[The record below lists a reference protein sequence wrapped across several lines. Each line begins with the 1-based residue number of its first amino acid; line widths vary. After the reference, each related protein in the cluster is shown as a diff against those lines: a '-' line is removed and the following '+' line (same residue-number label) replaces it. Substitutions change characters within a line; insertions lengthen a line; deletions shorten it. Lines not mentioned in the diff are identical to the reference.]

1 MLIRSNRA
9 ENMPF
14 RFDSEKTLQAIGIL
28 LAHSVSD
35 NRDNYM
41 RILKLLYMADRRS
54 IDQTGRPITGDG
66 FVAMK
71 RGPVLTR
78 TYNIIKE
85 EDSASQVW
93 SQYIVK
99 KGYDILLIDNPG
111 FGKLS
116 KYEIE
121 LLQTICEENRDLDE
135 WAMVEK
141 THGFEEWKKNAPG
154 ESSKPIPLSDV
165 LGALGKQDELPRIQ
179 QLAAESRAIKALFGG
194 QDGTRVAVR

>member
-14 RFDSEKTLQAIGIL
+14 RFDSEKTLQAIGVL
-28 LAHSVSD
+28 LAHSVS
-35 NRDNYM
+35 NKRDNYM

-85 EDSASQVW
+85 EDSDSQVW
-93 SQYIVK
+93 SQYIAK
-99 KGYDILLIDNPG
+99 KGYDIQLIDNPG

-121 LLQTICEENRDLDE
+121 LLQTICEENRELDE

-141 THGFEEWKKNAPG
+141 THGFQEWQKNDPG

-165 LGALGKQDELPRIQ
+165 LVALGKQDELPRIQ

-194 QDGTRVAVR
+194 QDGIRVGVR